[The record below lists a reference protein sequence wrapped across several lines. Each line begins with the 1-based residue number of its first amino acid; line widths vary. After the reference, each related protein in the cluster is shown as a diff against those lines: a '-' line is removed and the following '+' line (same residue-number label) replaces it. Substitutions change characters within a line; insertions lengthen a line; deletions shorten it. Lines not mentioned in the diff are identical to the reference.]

1 MLAIRL
7 QRVGRKGH
15 AQYRIIAQ
23 DSQRSPTSGRV
34 VAALGHYDP
43 HTKEITVD
51 AKQTQHY
58 LDNGAQP
65 SDRVVAL
72 LKKQKDVKLPA
83 WVDADTSSTKR
94 TIKNPTK
101 LRKNQPK
108 EEAPAE
114 VESQPTEADE
124 SGESGEANAPADDT
138 TEEKADA

>member
-51 AKQTQHY
+51 AQQTQHY

-65 SDRVVAL
+65 SDRIVAL
-72 LKKQKDVKLPA
+72 LKKQKAIKLPS
-83 WVDADTSSTKR
+83 WVHVDTSSTKR
-94 TIKNPTK
+94 AIKNPTK

-108 EEAPAE
+108 EEASAQT
-114 VESQPTEADE
+114 ESEPTEVAD
-124 SGESGEANAPADDT
+124 SSDANTTADDAA
-138 TEEKADA
+138 EEKSDT